1 MSNSNTYGQGRPQAT
16 FPIPVKECYTQQVLS
31 DAEDFLADN
40 GILLSLATLAAA
52 AFLLSEQY

>member
-1 MSNSNTYGQGRPQAT
+1 MSAQTT
-16 FPIPVKECYTQQVLS
+16 FTIPVKEYYTQQVIS

-40 GILLSLATLAAA
+40 GILKTPATLAAA

>member
-1 MSNSNTYGQGRPQAT
+1 MSNNTT
-16 FPIPVKECYTQQVLS
+16 FPIPVKECHTQQVLS

-40 GILLSLATLAAA
+40 GILKTPATLAAA

>member
-1 MSNSNTYGQGRPQAT
+1 MNIPAAL
-16 FPIPVKECYTQQVLS
+16 PIPVKECYTQQVLS

-40 GILLSLATLAAA
+40 GILKTPATLAAA

>member
-1 MSNSNTYGQGRPQAT
+1 MSNNTT

-40 GILLSLATLAAA
+40 GILKTPATLAAA

>member
-1 MSNSNTYGQGRPQAT
+1 MSTQAT
-16 FPIPVKECYTQQVLS
+16 VLIPAKEWYTQQVLS

-40 GILLSLATLAAA
+40 GILKTPATLAAA